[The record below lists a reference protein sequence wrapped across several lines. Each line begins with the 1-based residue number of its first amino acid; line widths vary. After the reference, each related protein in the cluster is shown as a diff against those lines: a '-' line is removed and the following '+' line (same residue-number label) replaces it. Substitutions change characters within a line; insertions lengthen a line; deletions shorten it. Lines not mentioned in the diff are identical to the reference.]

1 LFIFIKINN
10 KTAMKGNRL
19 NNPSRISKTITCL
32 LFTAIFLFACRKKD
46 LPLPEKTATDHFFQ
60 LPPGADITLERC
72 AAELRRQNQYTG
84 LVNKMILADGF
95 PRWKNAWQQ
104 KPGTKTDRT
113 IIAGADTIVLIP
125 LVMEGSNRVSSIIEM
140 RLNGSI
146 TTRLFRSR
154 GYQSQLNGSA
164 ASGALTAERFAI
176 LFMQAEQEVFGY
188 RKFTITDPL
197 LFRKEMPCCN
207 KPTSFLKLNMGRAAH
222 ALTEQSGGD
231 CYEVEIWY
239 DPDGDADPDHNSGNE
254 YFTGETYWVGDCS
267 ESSGGGVFPGGFGG
281 LGGGSPVLNGG
292 LPAGSG
298 GGGGSGGAI
307 PCQGSNLLV
316 NGQLPCDTL
325 PGLPPVYGWVPAQED
340 DPCDEFILQLQND
353 ANFTAKFSTLNA
365 PGVLSLNYEKGFVI
379 ADRVGN
385 HYLEVEGSAGSSI
398 IYFNN
403 LQLKID
409 GFLHSH
415 YNRLSSMFSPLD
427 LILMAKVFLGGKAK
441 DSSNLFFGVT
451 SSYGMPYLIKITN
464 TAKFRAFAEEIA
476 GDDSKIKNFSKKYDP
491 KFNFSDPDL
500 NETGFLKMLEKMKS
514 GNGLTLFR
522 GNNDCTKWTK
532 LTIDNFD
539 AIQQNDCL

>member
-32 LFTAIFLFACRKKD
+32 LFAAIFLFACRKKD
-46 LPLPEKTATDHFFQ
+46 FSLPEQTATGRFFQ

-72 AAELRRQNQYTG
+72 AAELLHQNQYTG

-340 DPCDEFILQLQND
+340 DPCDDLILQLQND
-353 ANFTAKFSTLNA
+353 ANFAAKFSTLNT
-365 PGVLSLNYEKGFVI
+365 PGVLLLNHEKGFVI

-385 HYLEVEGSAGSSI
+385 HYLEVEGSAVSPTI
-398 IYFNN
+398 QILN
-403 LQLKID
+403 LQIKTD

-415 YNRLSSMFSPLD
+415 YSGLNSIFSPQD
-427 LILMAKVFLGGKAK
+427 LIYMAELFLNGKVK
-441 DSSNLFFGVT
+441 DTANFFFGVT

-464 TAKFRAFAEEIA
+464 TAKFRAFVMEVA
-476 GDDSKIKNFSKKYDP
+476 GDEKKMKFFEKDYND
-491 KFNFSDPDL
+491 KFNYSDAGL
-500 NETGFLKMLEKMKS
+500 NEKGFLKMLKEMKA
-514 GNGLTLFR
+514 GNGLTLFK
-522 GNNDCTKWTK
+522 GNSACTQWIK
-532 LTIDNFD
+532 LTINNFNN
-539 AIQQNDCL
+539 ITENDCF